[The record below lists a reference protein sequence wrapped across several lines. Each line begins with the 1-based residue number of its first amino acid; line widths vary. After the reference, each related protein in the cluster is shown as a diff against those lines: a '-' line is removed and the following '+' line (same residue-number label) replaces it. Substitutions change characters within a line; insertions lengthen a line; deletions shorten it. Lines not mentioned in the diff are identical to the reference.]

1 MNRLPPGP
9 PAPQLPPTV
18 TGSVDRMPCPHC
30 GHSNDFR
37 ELDNQQCLDTGHEMS
52 CDRCHRMMVITGIRV
67 VKIMQARAI
76 RDGVVRRPALGP
88 AQSTTISYE
97 QLKRLK

>member
-1 MNRLPPGP
+1 
-9 PAPQLPPTV
+9 V